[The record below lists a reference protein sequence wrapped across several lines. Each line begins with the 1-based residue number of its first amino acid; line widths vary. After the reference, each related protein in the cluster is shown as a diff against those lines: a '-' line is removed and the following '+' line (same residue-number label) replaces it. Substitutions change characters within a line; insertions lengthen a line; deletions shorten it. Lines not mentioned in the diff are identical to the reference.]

1 MAVVVNTG
9 FAETAK
15 LICGTIG
22 GSAFTH
28 IALGTD
34 SQTEGTALTG
44 LSAEVSTAGLG
55 RAAAD
60 TAVATATANGD
71 TAVFSYTW
79 TATGTADI
87 TECGVF
93 NSSAAG
99 VMLCYGTFADAIPM
113 SSDDTLKVTWSV
125 TVRAP

>member
-1 MAVVVNTG
+1 MAVVVNDG

-22 GSAFTH
+22 GNAFTH
-28 IALGTD
+28 IALGTN
-34 SQTEGTALTG
+34 SYTEGTTVSQ

-55 RAAAD
+55 RAAAA
-60 TAVATATANGD
+60 TSVATATADGD

-99 VMLCYGTFADAIPM
+99 DMLCYGTFAEAIPM